1 MHEYTFQTN
10 LQEHKMCNK
19 RRSGIAI
26 HVQTYVQST
35 TLGPDQKL
43 KKMVIFANFVSTHTS
58 NVVKT
63 LNLEICGLQ
72 YIGAESV
79 VHDILT
85 TSRTGLVPRP
95 RPAESVVHN
104 ILTTSR
110 TTGLVPRPRP
120 AESVV
125 HDILTTSRTTGFVP
139 RPRPAE
145 SVVHGILTTSR
156 IGPVPRASSAIWEK
170 AVVFGVFMTVVPSQQ
185 AIDNRRYA
193 FMSLRHTN
201 RCHTTIFRG
210 KTDDLM
216 AYVPVC

>member
-1 MHEYTFQTN
+1 MHGYTFQTN

-19 RRSGIAI
+19 RRFGIAI

-85 TSRTGLVPRP
+85 TSRTRL
-95 RPAESVVHN
+95 
-104 ILTTSR
+104 
-110 TTGLVPRPRP
+110 
-120 AESVV
+120 
-125 HDILTTSRTTGFVP
+125 
-139 RPRPAE
+139 
-145 SVVHGILTTSR
+145 
-156 IGPVPRASSAIWEK
+156 VPRASCAIWEK

-193 FMSLRHTN
+193 FMSLHHTN
-201 RCHTTIFRG
+201 RCHTTLFRG

>member
-1 MHEYTFQTN
+1 MHGYTFQTN

-19 RRSGIAI
+19 RRFGIAI

-95 RPAESVVHN
+95 RPAESVVH
-104 ILTTSR
+104 
-110 TTGLVPRPRP
+110 
-120 AESVV
+120 
-125 HDILTTSRTTGFVP
+125 DILTTSRT
-139 RPRPAE
+139 R
-145 SVVHGILTTSR
+145 L
-156 IGPVPRASSAIWEK
+156 VPRASCAIWEK

-193 FMSLRHTN
+193 FMSLHHTN
-201 RCHTTIFRG
+201 RCHTTLFRG